1 MVISLKLR
9 IFAVEVVVDVAKIRT
24 FANNANFKRKI
35 FAVLTII
42 NNFAN
47 LKSIFANMEVFERI
61 KEIRKTF
68 FNDSNLEFANFM
80 GEKTSTTSG
89 WVSWKKE
96 ELVEVLLTKLHL
108 NYPMLILQATN

>member
-1 MVISLKLR
+1 MLFFGYLNQTLHLCCCLL
-9 IFAVEVVVDVAKIRT
+9 FDVAKIRT

-35 FAVLTII
+35 FAVLAII

-80 GEKTSTTSG
+80 GEKPLLLVVG
-89 WVSWKKE
+89 
-96 ELVEVLLTKLHL
+96 LVEKR
-108 NYPMLILQATN
+108 NW